1 MISENKLKHML
12 GVARECR
19 NLARQKNLSEDLCDA
34 MFIMGLLHDVGYEDE
49 EGSMHGSVS
58 EEFIRSFQ
66 KYSEDCCNAIFCHGL
81 LFDNWDMFDEIL
93 NRADMTI
100 SHTGDKITMEERLK
114 GIEERW
120 GSDSVHYKH
129 ACDVVKKLKE

>member
-58 EEFIRSFQ
+58 EELIRKFQ
-66 KYSEDCCNAIFCHGL
+66 KHIDNACDAISAHGL
-81 LFDNWDMFDEIL
+81 AFENWDVFDEVL
-93 NRADMTI
+93 NTADMTI
-100 SHTGDKITMEERLK
+100 SHTGEKISIEERLE
-114 GIEERW
+114 GIKERW
-120 GSDSVHYKH
+120 GSNSVHYKH
-129 ACDVVKKLKE
+129 ACDVADKLKR